1 MKSTDRFNSLR
12 LLALSAGILAAAIP
26 ALAQSAVDANSV
38 QGSDVRGTARF
49 VAMGGAFTSLGGDL
63 SSLTQ
68 NPAGLGIYRRSE
80 IGLTFDVSAN
90 RATTQT
96 NTDKL
101 SWNHTRAN
109 FDNFAYIGSANFPN
123 SALRT
128 FSWGVGYQRLQS
140 FSRRFR
146 GYNGSTQ
153 TSVSNYIAN
162 FTNGIAPEDI
172 DFEYSN
178 PGTTVEYNPYLDSS
192 NDWLS
197 ILGYTTMM
205 INPTGQGNNTY
216 NGLFQNGTVGDADY
230 EVWESGYVDEYNID
244 FGGNVSDVFYWGLGV
259 GIRDFNYNRQVY
271 YSESMADAQVYD
283 LGTHH
288 TTSGDAN
295 IWMDH
300 VKNLNGT
307 GANLKFGVIVRPI
320 DEFRVGA
327 AIHTPTWYHVNHWGY
342 TNAEY
347 SYRLYNQPEGA
358 RPENGDNGTPD
369 YDYNSR
375 LTSPW
380 RFMVGASY
388 MIGNRAI
395 ISADYERVQYQDMST
410 KEPVANRFGL
420 SYESDELTNTDIK
433 EYFKGGDI
441 FRVGLEFRVTPRF
454 SVRAGFNTQSSHVRE
469 SAAHGDVTIATTDVD
484 PSFNFNNSTNNL
496 SLGLGYR
503 YKAWYV
509 DFAYQWK
516 HQTGTFHAYSNFN
529 GKQAPWGELTQ
540 NNHAFV
546 LSTGLRF

>member
-1 MKSTDRFNSLR
+1 MNSSFSFKTLR
-12 LLALSAGILAAAIP
+12 CLALCAGLIAAALP
-26 ALAQSAVDANSV
+26 SMAQSAVDANSV

-80 IGLTFDVSAN
+80 IGLTFDITAHHTTSA
-90 RATTQT
+90 T

-101 SWNHTRAN
+101 SWNHTKAD
-109 FDNFAYIGSANFPN
+109 FDNFAYIGSINLPTG
-123 SALRT
+123 ALRT

-172 DFEYSN
+172 DFEYS
-178 PGTTVEYNPYLDSS
+178 GSQTTYNPYLDST

-205 INPTGQGNNTY
+205 VNPTGQGNNTY

-259 GIRDFNYNRQVY
+259 GIRSLNYNRSVY

-283 LGTHH
+283 IPSGH
-288 TTSGDAN
+288 TTSGNAN

-300 VKNLNGT
+300 YKNINGT
-307 GANLKFGVIVRPI
+307 GANIKLGVIVRPI

-327 AIHTPTWYHVNHWGY
+327 AIHTPTWLHINHWGY
-342 TNAEY
+342 TEAEY
-347 SYRLYNQPEGA
+347 SYLLPDLTGKSREESGTNS
-358 RPENGDNGTPD
+358 TPD

-375 LTSPW
+375 LNSPW

-388 MIGNRAI
+388 TIGSRAI
-395 ISADYERVQYQDMST
+395 VSADYERVQYADMTT
-410 KEPVANRFGL
+410 KEPVSNRYGF
-420 SYESDELTNTDIK
+420 SYETDEVTNTDIK

-441 FRVGLEFRVTPRF
+441 FRLGIEFRVTPRF

-469 SAAHGDVTIATTDVD
+469 SAANGDVTIATTDVD
-484 PSFNFNNSTNNL
+484 PSFNFTNSTNNL
-496 SLGLGYR
+496 SFGLGYR
-503 YKAWYV
+503 YKAWYI
-509 DFAYQWK
+509 DMAYQWK

-529 GKQAPWGELTQ
+529 GKHAPTAELTQ
-540 NNHAFV
+540 NDHGFFI
-546 LSTGLRF
+546 STGLRF